1 MNSIALE
8 ELDLAIPNLES
19 HHDEIRAGEILK
31 GIPGINAVRFI
42 ERGAWI
48 SYQATQITRQQI
60 CDLLHRSGFRA
71 STFQDSKSGQTGVSS
86 V

>member
-1 MNSIALE
+1 MNPTALD

-19 HHDEIRAGEILK
+19 LADEIRAGEILK
-31 GIPGINAVRFI
+31 GIYGIESVRFI

-48 SYQATQITRQQI
+48 SYRSADITHEQI
-60 CDLLHRSGFRA
+60 CDILHRAGFRA
-71 STFQDSKSGQTGVSS
+71 STFQDSKSGQTGQSS